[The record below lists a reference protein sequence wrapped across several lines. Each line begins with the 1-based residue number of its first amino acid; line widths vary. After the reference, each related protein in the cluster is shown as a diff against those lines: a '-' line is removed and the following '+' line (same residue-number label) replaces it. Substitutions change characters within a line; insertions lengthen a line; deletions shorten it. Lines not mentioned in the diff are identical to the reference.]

1 MSREHVVLQGP
12 HRFMIQNVFG
22 ETSVSSRVWAFLF
35 SELLESESLQILLLV
50 LTAVERL
57 WIRQT

>member
-1 MSREHVVLQGP
+1 MVLQGP